1 MRIVLVLLFMAGQV
15 PAPTPALPAA
25 SDWRKGTAAA
35 DFVMETSGRATDPQG
50 ATVTV
55 RSSAQAAAGGD
66 TSSTIPAD
74 AVRLRRLRL
83 SGELQ
88 TAGVSIGASLWL
100 RIDKGP
106 AMLMLENGTSDALK
120 GTTEWTSRAVS
131 LPVPADATTIVF
143 GVLLR
148 GEGSVTVRN
157 LRLEAG
163 PALNPDAPITPKAKE
178 VVDEAVKIAQTHSL
192 HRQEINWPDV
202 ERNVRML
209 AAGAEESAATYP
221 AIRYLLTALHDS
233 HSFLLPP
240 AGTSAFRAGG
250 AANPL
255 PQIRVGPDGVGVITM
270 PGYSGADRAASRKYA
285 EGVHSSL
292 MASQAGAACGW
303 VLDLRPNTGGN
314 MWPMLAGMKPFL
326 GNEPLGTFES
336 PEGAGPPWKAG
347 QAVGVEPPETLA
359 ALQNAWVAVI
369 TGPRTASSGEAVT
382 IAFKGRPR
390 TRSFGL
396 PTSGLSTANGTFPL
410 PDGAM
415 ILLTTAIEVD
425 RTGKRYGGKVDPDEP
440 HEAAGPNGDPAM
452 SAASEWLKKSSAC
465 ENKG

>member
-1 MRIVLVLLFMAGQV
+1 MRIVLLLLFVAGQV
-15 PAPTPALPAA
+15 PAPTAALPPA
-25 SDWRKGTAAA
+25 SDWRKGNAAA
-35 DFVMETSGRATDPQG
+35 DFVLETAGRATDPGG
-50 ATVTV
+50 ATVTL
-55 RSSAQAAAGGD
+55 RSSAQAAGGGN

-74 AVRLRRLRL
+74 ALRLRRVKL

-88 TAGVSIGASLWL
+88 TAGVSLGASLWL
-100 RIDKGP
+100 RIDKGTT
-106 AMLMLENGTSDALK
+106 MMMLENGIGDAPK
-120 GTTEWTSRAVS
+120 GTTDWTSRAVS
-131 LPVPADATTIVF
+131 LPVPADATSIVF

-163 PALNPDAPITPKAKE
+163 NAIDPDAALAPKAQA
-178 VVDEAVKIAQTHSL
+178 VVDEAVKIARTHAL
-192 HRQEINWPDV
+192 HRNEVNWPDV
-202 ERNVRML
+202 ERNVRLL
-209 AAGAEESAATYP
+209 AAGAEDSAATYP
-221 AIRYLLTALHDS
+221 AIRHLLAALKDN

-240 AGTSAFRAGG
+240 TQTTAFRTGG
-250 AANPL
+250 ASNPI
-255 PQIRVGPDGVGVITM
+255 PEIRVGADRIGIITM
-270 PGYSGADRAASRKYA
+270 PGYSGGNRTASRRYA
-285 EGVHSSL
+285 EDVHKSL
-292 MASQAGAACGW
+292 VASQAGAACGW

-336 PEGAGPPWKAG
+336 PDGSSPPWKAG
-347 QAVGVEPPETLA
+347 DAVGVEPPEALA
-359 ALQNAWVAVI
+359 ALENAWVAVI

-396 PTSGLSTANGTFPL
+396 PTNGLSTANETFPL

-425 RTGKRYGGKVDPDEP
+425 RTGKKYGGKVDPDES
-440 HEAAGPNGDPAM
+440 HQAAGPTGDPAM
-452 SAASEWLKKSSAC
+452 TAAADWLKESSAC
-465 ENKG
+465 GK